1 MKVPHWQLALGA
13 ALFTGGVAVGI
24 RLQLPGLS
32 PAPGT
37 GPAPST
43 AAPAAGDALF
53 TVIPEGKRPSARPDI
68 VLISVDTLRADVLG
82 AYGDTR
88 GLTPFLDQLA
98 AKGTVFERAYAS
110 SSWTVP
116 TVATMVTGLYAHQ
129 HGVDRGAFQ
138 SSGVASQPPL
148 PDELITLP
156 ERLKGMGYRTLG
168 VTTNAH
174 LGGDLGYLQG
184 FDSYVNA
191 GFEDAAFIDATVKD
205 WAPMMA
211 KGDQPVFL
219 WLHYFD
225 PHDPYTRREPYFSE
239 LEARSLDAASLA
251 APRQARLDRA
261 LDLSKMLGKALK
273 DNIKDFEDPAQ
284 RSILQNLYGAEVR
297 YTDEWI
303 RRTLT
308 SLQLAEDTLIVF
320 TADHGEEFMDHGGL
334 GHRRSLHN
342 ELMQVP
348 FIVVRAGDIP
358 AGQRVSAPVRTVDLL
373 PTIVGVAGG
382 DHKAQVGGTS
392 GRNLAPLWRGESL
405 SVEPALSTTMK
416 GDLVQ
421 ESLVVGAFKVIR
433 RNQEPLVQ
441 LFNVVED
448 RAEKVD
454 LGPQQPE
461 RVKEM
466 LATMDKLLAEGRRE
480 GATGAVEVTDPE
492 TLKMLEAMG
501 YVDADEDD
509 GYGH

>member
-1 MKVPHWQLALGA
+1 MNVPHWQLALGA

-24 RLQLPGLS
+24 RLQVPGLS
-32 PAPGT
+32 PEPGAPA
-37 GPAPST
+37 APSAT
-43 AAPAAGDALF
+43 PLAGDALF
-53 TVIPEGKRPSARPDI
+53 SVIPAGKRASARPDI

-129 HGVDRGAFQ
+129 HGVDRGAFRNED
-138 SSGVASQPPL
+138 VHSQAPL
-148 PDELITLP
+148 PADFVVLA
-156 ERLKGMGYRTLG
+156 ERLKGVGYRTLG

-174 LGGDLGYLQG
+174 LGGELGYLQG

-191 GFEDAAFIDATVKD
+191 GFEDAAFIDATVRD
-205 WAPMMA
+205 WAPMIA

-239 LEARSLDAASLA
+239 LEARSLDAATLA
-251 APRQARLDRA
+251 GPRQGRIEKA
-261 LDLSKMLGKALK
+261 LDYSKMSAKQLK
-273 DNIKDFEDPAQ
+273 ERMDAFADPAEL
-284 RSILQNLYGAEVR
+284 SIIQNLYGAEVR

-308 SLQLAEDTLIVF
+308 GLQLAEDTLIIF
-320 TADHGEEFMDHGGL
+320 TADHGEEFLDHGGL

-358 AGQRVSAPVRTVDLL
+358 AGKRVADPIRTVDLL
-373 PTIVGVAGG
+373 PTILGAAGG

-405 SVEPALSTTMK
+405 PPVAALSTTNK
-416 GDLVQ
+416 GSLLQ
-421 ESLVVGAFKVIR
+421 ESLVVGDYKLIR
-433 RNQEPLVQ
+433 RNEEPLIQ
-441 LFNVVED
+441 LFNVVD
-448 RAEKVD
+448 DHAEKVD

-461 RVKEM
+461 RVKSM
-466 LATMDKLLAEGRRE
+466 LQQMDKLLTESRRE
-480 GATGAVEVTDPE
+480 GAAEAVQVTDPE
-492 TLKMLEAMG
+492 TLRMLEAMG
-501 YVDADEDD
+501 YVDAADD
-509 GYGH
+509 H